1 MIKNRLDNVEDAIF
15 CGHGNPYVCI
25 IYWKSN
31 VRLTC
36 VSTILG
42 SVLGNLLFNQLFVDD

>member
-1 MIKNRLDNVEDAIF
+1 MMRNRLDNVEETNF
-15 CGHGNPYVCI
+15 CVHGNPYVCL

-36 VSTILG
+36 VSIILG
-42 SVLGNLLFNQLFVDD
+42 SLLGN

>member
-1 MIKNRLDNVEDAIF
+1 MMKNRLDNVEDAIF
-15 CGHGNPYVCI
+15 CGHGNPYVCL

-31 VRLTC
+31 VRLIC

-42 SVLGNLLFNQLFVDD
+42 YVLGN